1 MGNMNTNSLYKQIA
15 LGMMLI
21 AVGGCVTNYGAAS
34 FSSTPDGVQVYDMED
49 GSVIGVTPVQFL
61 WRSNSVNR
69 KYMNVRMHKDGYQD
83 AVKSFWLSLDY
94 KSEKDARTNPQLVQ
108 FELIKESE

>member
-1 MGNMNTNSLYKQIA
+1 MNRYSLYKSIA

-21 AVGGCVTNYGAAS
+21 AVSGCVTNYGAAS

-61 WRSNSVNR
+61 WRSNNVNR
-69 KYMNVRMHKDGYQD
+69 KYMNVRMHKEGYQD

-94 KSEKDARTNPQLVQ
+94 KSEGDARSNPQLVQ
-108 FELIKESE
+108 FELIKDSE